1 MHRFLFNYDLTY
13 QKGYIM
19 KNTIHETKDNAL
31 PEAVLVAVYS
41 DTDYDESELDELAA
55 LLETAGGRAVA
66 RLVQYRPT
74 PDNATYIGKGKL
86 EELKELCENSEIE
99 LVIFDCELSPSQ
111 IREIENFLGD
121 VRVIDRTMLIL
132 DIFAG
137 NATTNEGI
145 LQVQIARLKY
155 TIPRLR
161 GQGKE
166 LSRLGGGIGTRGPG
180 ESKLESDKRHIKT
193 HIAYLEEELRDLEK
207 RRMTQRKNRAS
218 SGVVQISVAGY
229 TNVGKSTLLN
239 RLTGADI
246 LAANKLFATLD
257 PTTRKWNLP
266 NAGEA
271 VITDTVGF
279 IKNLPHHLIDAF
291 KSTLAEVVF
300 SDIILVVL
308 DISNPDVR
316 SQYDVSLELIHSLL
330 EKEGMEEKP
339 IIYVFNKCDKMDGLI
354 PEETVGLGNKENAVF
369 ISAATGEGIDSLVDA
384 VEKIILSVKK
394 ETEFIF
400 PHSKAG
406 YIDMLYKTST
416 VKEVEYIDSGIRVLA
431 VVDDKVRGQLKE
443 YINE

>member
-1 MHRFLFNYDLTY
+1 
-13 QKGYIM
+13 M
-19 KNTIHETKDNAL
+19 KEIHETENKAL
-31 PEAVLVAVYS
+31 PSAVLVAVYP
-41 DTDYDESELDELAA
+41 DTSHTEAELDELAS
-55 LLETAGGRAVA
+55 LLETAGGQAVT
-66 RLVQYRPT
+66 RLIQYRPT

-86 EELKELCENSEIE
+86 EELKELCENEEIE

-111 IREIENFLGD
+111 IREIENALGD

-161 GQGKE
+161 GKGTE

-180 ESKLESDKRHIKT
+180 ETKLESDKRHIKT
-193 HIAYLEEELRDLEK
+193 QIAYLEDDLRDLEK
-207 RRMTQRKNRAS
+207 RRNTQRKNRAS

-239 RLTGADI
+239 KLTGANI

-279 IKNLPHHLIDAF
+279 IKNLPHHLINAF
-291 KSTLAEVVF
+291 RSTLAEVVF

-308 DISNPDVR
+308 DISSPDVR
-316 SQYDVSLELIHSLL
+316 TQFNVSVELIHSLF
-330 EKEGMEEKP
+330 EKEGIEEKP
-339 IIYVFNKCDKMDGLI
+339 IIYVFNKCDKTDGSL
-354 PEETVGLGNKENAVF
+354 PEEILGLGKKDNAVF
-369 ISAATGEGIDSLVDA
+369 ISATTGEGIDSLIET
-384 VEKIILSVKK
+384 VERVILSMKK
-394 ETEFIF
+394 ETTFLL

-406 YIDMLYKTST
+406 YVDMLYKTSQ
-416 VKEVEYIDSGIRVLA
+416 VKSLEYTDSGIEVTA
-431 VVDDKVRGQLKE
+431 VIDDKILGQLKD
-443 YINE
+443 YIKK

>member
-1 MHRFLFNYDLTY
+1 
-13 QKGYIM
+13 M
-19 KNTIHETKDNAL
+19 KNTIHETKDNTL
-31 PEAVLVAVYS
+31 PSAVLVAVYP
-41 DTDYDESELDELAA
+41 DTSHDESELDELAS
-55 LLETAGGRAVA
+55 LLETAGGQAIA

-86 EELKELCENSEIE
+86 EELKELCEANEIE
-99 LVIFDCELSPSQ
+99 LVIFDSELSPSQ

-161 GQGKE
+161 GQGKD

-207 RRMTQRKNRAS
+207 RRMTQRKNREN
-218 SGVVQISVAGY
+218 SGIVQVSVAGY

-239 RLTGADI
+239 RLTGANI

-257 PTTRKWNLP
+257 PTTRKWTLP
-266 NAGEA
+266 NAGE
-271 VITDTVGF
+271 VVLTDTVGF

-308 DISNPDVR
+308 DITSPDVR
-316 SQYDVSLELIHSLL
+316 SQYDVSVELIHSLL

-339 IIYVFNKCDKMDGLI
+339 IIYVFNKCDKTDEPI
-354 PEETVGLGNKENAVF
+354 PEEILGLGSKDNAVF
-369 ISAATGEGIDSLVDA
+369 ISAATGEGIDSLVEA
-384 VEKIILSVKK
+384 VEKVILSVKK
-394 ETEFIF
+394 ETRFLL

-406 YIDMLYKTST
+406 YIDMLYKTSN
-416 VKEVEYIDSGIRVLA
+416 VKSVEYVDSGILVTA
-431 VVDDKVRGQLKE
+431 IVDDKVRGQLKE

>member
-1 MHRFLFNYDLTY
+1 
-13 QKGYIM
+13 M
-19 KNTIHETKDNAL
+19 KNTVHETKDNSL
-31 PEAVLVAVYS
+31 PSAVLVAVYPDNS
-41 DTDYDESELDELAA
+41 HDDSELDELAS
-55 LLETAGGRAVA
+55 LLETAGGQAVA
-66 RLVQYRPT
+66 RLIQYRPT

-86 EELKELCENSEIE
+86 EELKELCDNSEIE

-111 IREIENFLGD
+111 IRELESFLGD

-207 RRMTQRKNRAS
+207 RRMTQRKNREN
-218 SGVVQISVAGY
+218 SGIVQISVAGY

-239 RLTGADI
+239 RLTGANI
-246 LAANKLFATLD
+246 LAENKLFATLD
-257 PTTRKWNLP
+257 PTTRKWTLP
-266 NAGEA
+266 NAGEV

-308 DISNPDVR
+308 DLSSPDVR
-316 SQYDVSLELIHSLL
+316 SQYDVSVELIHSLL

-339 IIYVFNKCDKMDGLI
+339 IIYVFNKCDKAQEAVY
-354 PEETVGLGNKENAVF
+354 EESLGLGNRDNAVF
-369 ISAATGEGIDSLVDA
+369 ISAVTGEGIDALVEA
-384 VEKIILSVKK
+384 VERVILSVKK
-394 ETEFIF
+394 ETKFLL

-406 YIDMLYKTST
+406 FIDMLYKTSR
-416 VKEVEYIDSGIRVLA
+416 VKSVEYVDGGIEVIA
-431 VVDDKVRGQLKE
+431 VVDDKLRGQLKE

>member
-1 MHRFLFNYDLTY
+1 
-13 QKGYIM
+13 M
-19 KNTIHETKDNAL
+19 KNTIHETHDNSL
-31 PEAVLVAVYS
+31 PSAVLVAVYP
-41 DTDYDESELDELAA
+41 DTSHDESELDELAS
-55 LLETAGGRAVA
+55 LLETAGGQVAA

-86 EELKELCENSEIE
+86 EELKALCESSEIE

-111 IREIENFLGD
+111 IREIENYLGD

-145 LQVQIARLKY
+145 IQVQIARLRY

-180 ESKLESDKRHIKT
+180 ESKLESDRRHIKT

-207 RRMTQRKNRAS
+207 RRMTQRKNRES

-246 LAANKLFATLD
+246 LAENKLFATLD
-257 PTTRKWNLP
+257 PTTRKWTLP
-266 NAGEA
+266 NAGEV

-308 DISNPDVR
+308 DVSSPDVR
-316 SQYDVSLELIHSLL
+316 SQYEVSMDLIHSLL

-339 IIYVFNKCDKMDGLI
+339 IIYVFNKCDKAGDVI
-354 PEETVGLGNKENAVF
+354 PESSLGLGSRENAVF
-369 ISAATGEGIDSLVDA
+369 ISAATGEGIDQLIEA
-384 VEKIILSVKK
+384 VEKIILSAKK
-394 ETEFIF
+394 EVRFLL

-406 YIDMLYKTST
+406 YIDMLYKTSR
-416 VKEVEYIDSGIRVLA
+416 VKSVEYVDRGIEVIA
-431 VVDDKVRGQLKE
+431 IVDDKVKGQLKE

>member
-1 MHRFLFNYDLTY
+1 
-13 QKGYIM
+13 M
-19 KNTIHETKDNAL
+19 KNTVHETKDNSL
-31 PEAVLVAVYS
+31 PSAVLVVVYPDNS
-41 DTDYDESELDELAA
+41 HDESELDELAS
-55 LLETAGGRAVA
+55 LLETAGGQAVA
-66 RLVQYRPT
+66 RLIQYRPT

-86 EELKELCENSEIE
+86 EELKELCDNSEIE

-111 IREIENFLGD
+111 IRELESFLGD

-207 RRMTQRKNRAS
+207 RRMTQRKNREN
-218 SGVVQISVAGY
+218 SGIVQISVAGY

-239 RLTGADI
+239 RLTGANI
-246 LAANKLFATLD
+246 LAENKLFATLD
-257 PTTRKWNLP
+257 PTTRKWTLP
-266 NAGEA
+266 NAGEV

-308 DISNPDVR
+308 DLSSPDVR
-316 SQYDVSLELIHSLL
+316 SQYDVSVELIHSLL

-339 IIYVFNKCDKMDGLI
+339 IIYVFNKCDKAQEAVY
-354 PEETVGLGNKENAVF
+354 EESLGLGNRDNAVF
-369 ISAATGEGIDSLVDA
+369 ISAVTGEGIDALVEA
-384 VEKIILSVKK
+384 VERVILSVKK
-394 ETEFIF
+394 ETKFLL

-406 YIDMLYKTST
+406 FIDMLYKTSR
-416 VKEVEYIDSGIRVLA
+416 VKSVEYVDGGIEVIA
-431 VVDDKVRGQLKE
+431 VVDDKLRGQLKE

>member
-1 MHRFLFNYDLTY
+1 
-13 QKGYIM
+13 M
-19 KNTIHETKDNAL
+19 KNTIFETKDNSL
-31 PEAVLVAVYS
+31 PSAILVAVYS
-41 DTDYDESELDELAA
+41 DNSHDESELDELAA
-55 LLETAGGRAVA
+55 LLETAGGNAVA

-86 EELKELCENSEIE
+86 DELKELCERLECE
-99 LVIFDCELSPSQ
+99 LVIFDTELSPSQ
-111 IREIENFLGD
+111 IREIENYLGN

-161 GQGKE
+161 GQGKD

-180 ESKLESDKRHIKT
+180 ETKLESDKRHIKT
-193 HIAYLEEELRDLEK
+193 QIASLEEELKDLEK
-207 RRMTQRKNRAS
+207 RRLIQRKNRAS

-239 RLTGADI
+239 RLTGANI
-246 LAANKLFATLD
+246 LAENKLFATLD
-257 PTTRKWNLP
+257 PTTRKWSLP
-266 NAGEA
+266 NAGDV

-308 DISNPDVR
+308 DISSPDVR
-316 SQYDVSLELIHSLL
+316 SQYEVSVELIHSLI
-330 EKEGMEEKP
+330 EKEGAEEKP
-339 IIYVFNKCDKMDGLI
+339 IIYVFNKCDKAEFMI
-354 PEETVGLGNKENAVF
+354 PEETLGLGNKENAVF
-369 ISAATGEGIDSLVDA
+369 ISAATGEGIDTLVET
-384 VEKIILSVKK
+384 VERVILSMKK
-394 ETEFIF
+394 ETRFLL

-406 YIDMLYKTST
+406 YIEMLYKTSR
-416 VKEVEYIDSGIRVLA
+416 VVSVDYLDEGIEVVAI
-431 VVDDKVRGQLKE
+431 VDDKVQGQLKE
-443 YINE
+443 YIR

>member
-1 MHRFLFNYDLTY
+1 
-13 QKGYIM
+13 M
-19 KNTIHETKDNAL
+19 KNTIFETKDNSL
-31 PEAVLVAVYS
+31 PSAILVAVYS
-41 DTDYDESELDELAA
+41 DNSHDESELDELAA
-55 LLETAGGRAVA
+55 LLETAGGNAVA

-86 EELKELCENSEIE
+86 DELKELCERLECE
-99 LVIFDCELSPSQ
+99 LVIFDSELSPSQ
-111 IREIENFLGD
+111 IREIENYLGN

-161 GQGKE
+161 GQGKD

-180 ESKLESDKRHIKT
+180 ETKLESDKRHIKT
-193 HIAYLEEELRDLEK
+193 QISSLEEELKDLEK
-207 RRMTQRKNRAS
+207 RRLIQRKNRAS

-239 RLTGADI
+239 KLTGANI
-246 LAANKLFATLD
+246 LAENKLFATLD
-257 PTTRKWNLP
+257 PTTRKWSLP
-266 NAGEA
+266 NAGDV

-308 DISNPDVR
+308 DISSPDVR
-316 SQYDVSLELIHSLL
+316 SQYDVSVELIHSLI
-330 EKEGMEEKP
+330 EKEGAEEKP
-339 IIYVFNKCDKMDGLI
+339 IIYVFNKCDKSEFMI
-354 PEETVGLGNKENAVF
+354 PEETLGLGNKENAVF
-369 ISAATGEGIDSLVDA
+369 ISAATGEGIDTLVET
-384 VEKIILSVKK
+384 VERVILSMKK
-394 ETEFIF
+394 ETRFLL

-406 YIDMLYKTST
+406 YIEMLYKTSR
-416 VKEVEYIDSGIRVLA
+416 VVSVDYLDEGIEVVAI
-431 VVDDKVRGQLKE
+431 VDDKVQGQLKE
-443 YINE
+443 YIR

>member
-1 MHRFLFNYDLTY
+1 
-13 QKGYIM
+13 M
-19 KNTIHETKDNAL
+19 KTIYETNDNSL
-31 PEAVLVAVYS
+31 PSAVLVAVYP
-41 DTDYDESELDELAA
+41 DTSHDESELDELAS
-55 LLETAGGRAVA
+55 LLETAGGQTAA

-86 EELKELCENSEIE
+86 EELKELCESLETE
-99 LVIFDCELSPSQ
+99 LVVFDCELSPSQ

-207 RRMTQRKNRAS
+207 RRMTQRKNREN

-239 RLTGADI
+239 RLTGANI

-257 PTTRKWNLP
+257 PTTRKWTLP
-266 NAGEA
+266 NAGE
-271 VITDTVGF
+271 VVLTDTVGF

-291 KSTLAEVVF
+291 KSTLSEVVF

-308 DISNPDVR
+308 DISSPDVR
-316 SQYDVSLELIHSLL
+316 SQYEVSVELIHSLL

-339 IIYVFNKCDKMDGLI
+339 IIYVFNKCDKADSII
-354 PEETVGLGNKENAVF
+354 PEESLGLGNKENAVF
-369 ISAATGEGIDSLVDA
+369 ISAATGEGIDTLIEA
-384 VEKIILSVKK
+384 VERVILSVKK
-394 ETEFIF
+394 ETKFLL

-416 VKEVEYIDSGIRVLA
+416 VKSVEYVDSGIQVTA
-431 VVDDKVRGQLKE
+431 IVDDKVRGQLKE
-443 YINE
+443 LIIEN

>member
-1 MHRFLFNYDLTY
+1 
-13 QKGYIM
+13 M
-19 KNTIHETKDNAL
+19 KNTIHETKDNTL
-31 PEAVLVAVYS
+31 PEAVLVAVYP
-41 DTDYDESELDELAA
+41 DTAQDESELDELAA

-86 EELKELCENSEIE
+86 EELKELCDSSEIE
-99 LVIFDCELSPSQ
+99 LVIFDSELTPSQ
-111 IREIENFLGD
+111 IREIENYLGD

-207 RRMTQRKNRAS
+207 RRMTQRKNREN
-218 SGVVQISVAGY
+218 SGIVQISVAGY

-239 RLTGADI
+239 RLTGANI
-246 LAANKLFATLD
+246 LAENKLFATLD
-257 PTTRKWNLP
+257 PTTRKWTLP
-266 NAGEA
+266 NAGEV

-308 DISNPDVR
+308 DITSPDVR
-316 SQYDVSLELIHSLL
+316 AQYDVSVELIRSLL

-339 IIYVFNKCDKMDGLI
+339 IIYVFNKCDRAEEKI
-354 PEETVGLGNKENAVF
+354 PEESLGLGGKDNAVF
-369 ISAATGEGIDSLVDA
+369 ISAATGEGIDSLVEA
-384 VEKIILSVKK
+384 VEKVILSVKN
-394 ETEFIF
+394 EIRFVL

-406 YIDMLYKTST
+406 YIDMLYKTSN
-416 VKEVEYIDSGIRVLA
+416 VKSVEYTERGIEVTA
-431 VVDDKVRGQLKE
+431 IVDDKVRGQLRDYE
-443 YINE
+443 DR

>member
-1 MHRFLFNYDLTY
+1 
-13 QKGYIM
+13 
-19 KNTIHETKDNAL
+19 
-31 PEAVLVAVYS
+31 
-41 DTDYDESELDELAA
+41 
-55 LLETAGGRAVA
+55 
-66 RLVQYRPT
+66 
-74 PDNATYIGKGKL
+74 
-86 EELKELCENSEIE
+86 
-99 LVIFDCELSPSQ
+99 
-111 IREIENFLGD
+111 
-121 VRVIDRTMLIL
+121 MLIL

-207 RRMTQRKNRAS
+207 RRMTQRKNRENS
-218 SGVVQISVAGY
+218 CIVQVSVAGY

-257 PTTRKWNLP
+257 PTTRRWTLP
-266 NAGEA
+266 NAGE
-271 VITDTVGF
+271 VVLTDTVGF

-308 DISNPDVR
+308 DITSPDVR
-316 SQYDVSLELIHSLL
+316 AQYSVSMELIHSLL

-339 IIYVFNKCDKMDGLI
+339 IIYVFNKCDMA
-354 PEETVGLGNKENAVF
+354 EESLNEEILGLGNNENAVF
-369 ISAATGEGIDSLVDA
+369 ISAATGEGIETLVDA
-384 VEKIILSVKK
+384 VEKVILSMKR
-394 ETEFIF
+394 ETKFLL

-406 YIDMLYKTST
+406 YIDMLYKTSN
-416 VKEVEYIDSGIRVLA
+416 VKSVEYVDNGIAITA

>member
-1 MHRFLFNYDLTY
+1 
-13 QKGYIM
+13 M
-19 KNTIHETKDNAL
+19 KTIHETNDTSM
-31 PEAVLVAVYS
+31 PQAVLVAVYG
-41 DTDYDESELDELAA
+41 DTSHDESELDELAS
-55 LLETAGGRAVA
+55 LLETAGGQTAA

-74 PDNATYIGKGKL
+74 PDNATYLGKGKL
-86 EELKELCENSEIE
+86 EELKSLCEDMEIE
-99 LVIFDCELSPSQ
+99 LVVFDCELTPSQ

-193 HIAYLEEELRDLEK
+193 HISYLEEELRDLEK
-207 RRMTQRKNRAS
+207 RRMTQRKNREN
-218 SGVVQISVAGY
+218 SGIVQISVAGY

-246 LAANKLFATLD
+246 LAENKLFATLD
-257 PTTRKWNLP
+257 PTTRKWTLP

-316 SQYDVSLELIHSLL
+316 SQHEVSMELIHSLL

-339 IIYVFNKCDKMDGLI
+339 IIYVFNKCDKAEVV
-354 PEETVGLGNKENAVF
+354 PEETLGLGNKENAVF
-369 ISAATGEGIDSLVDA
+369 ISAATGEGIDRLIEA
-384 VEKIILSVKK
+384 VERVILSFKK
-394 ETEFIF
+394 ETKFLL
-400 PHSKAG
+400 PHAKAG
-406 YIDMLYKTST
+406 YIDTLYKTSN
-416 VKEVEYIDSGIRVLA
+416 VKSVEYTDSGILVTA
-431 VVDDKVRGQLKE
+431 IVDDKIRGQLKE